1 MHTILAV
8 NGVSVFDGTD
18 GAGVVPMRQ
27 LRRKTVGLLA
37 VAATAGLLTLGG
49 PAVGRA
55 DAARTACAGAR
66 VKTFGFATGEVRVY
80 KSRQYVCAVTV
91 AKRSG
96 VRQKMRVS
104 VQARGSRAAV
114 DSGTFSKHAGPVTVY
129 ALHRCVRVEGS
140 VAGKSTASGWILC

>member
-1 MHTILAV
+1 MKRRTA
-8 NGVSVFDGTD
+8 
-18 GAGVVPMRQ
+18 GA
-27 LRRKTVGLLA
+27 LA

-49 PAVGRA
+49 PAVGHA
-55 DAARTACAGAR
+55 DAAATACAGTR
-66 VKTFGFATGEVRVY
+66 VKTYGFATGEVRVY
-80 KSRQYVCAVTV
+80 KSRQYVCAQTV

-96 VRQKMRVS
+96 PRQKMRVS

-114 DSGTFSKHAGPVTVY
+114 DSGTYTRHAGPVTVY